1 MFLAWLGIIVL
12 MCMIWRAR
20 RIDAEM
26 TLEHI
31 VIVYFVIASMV
42 FFLGTFLLSGDDM
55 QASGVTQFDRAY
67 LISRSH

>member
-1 MFLAWLGIIVL
+1 
-12 MCMIWRAR
+12 
-20 RIDAEM
+20 M

-67 LISRSH
+67 LISRSQ

>member
-12 MCMIWRAR
+12 MCMGRAR